1 MKREMTL
8 LCAVSLCVVL
18 LAGCV
23 TSTKTR
29 VKSAESGRRGVE
41 VEVHEDGTMMLYGNP
56 IDREKLVDRLIDD
69 ESADK
74 GRAVELKA
82 RGDVRRRELV
92 ELRDY
97 LVAHKIPNVVVVTQR
112 NAMAYESAPS
122 SPKTPASD
130 GATGGHVPT
139 VPRKVFGVTAPV
151 SGP

>member
-1 MKREMTL
+1 M
-8 LCAVSLCVVL
+8 
-18 LAGCV
+18 

-82 RGDVRRRELV
+82 KGDVRRRELV

-97 LVAHKIPNVVVVTQR
+97 LVAHKIPNVIVVTQR
-112 NAMAYESAPS
+112 NAMAYESGAKTSQPS
-122 SPKTPASD
+122 SPD
-130 GATGGHVPT
+130 GAARGPVRTP
-139 VPRKVFGVTAPV
+139 PRKTVGGSAPAAV
-151 SGP
+151 P